1 MTRFPQQRRARDA
14 QSFDQLAGWYGRF
27 AELTGREVHAW
38 LSFRLPA
45 RAGRAVDLGCGT
57 GVHTRLLATRFTE
70 VLAVDISEPMLQ
82 QARAARQ
89 RSNVRYERRDL
100 IDVSP
105 DEDGRF
111 DTVLST
117 FTLHHLHDLE
127 TALKHLGC
135 LVRPGGRLLVVD
147 NVDDDVHRP
156 RSALRTGAWRAC
168 GSDLLHRRRHV
179 AEAVELLR
187 LRLNR
192 DWLDHQAS
200 DQLHPPAEW
209 ERLATQVFP
218 DAAITQLEQ
227 ACGLHWPAPTSL

>member
-1 MTRFPQQRRARDA
+1 MTRFAQQRRARDA

-45 RAGRAVDLGCGT
+45 RGGRAVDLGCGT

-70 VLAVDISEPMLQ
+70 VLAVDISAPMLE
-82 QARAARQ
+82 QARAAGP
-89 RSNVRYERRDL
+89 RSDIRYERRDL

-117 FTLHHLHDLE
+117 FTLHHLYDLE
-127 TALKHLGC
+127 TALEHLGC
-135 LVRPGGRLLVVD
+135 LVRPGGQLLVVD
-147 NVDDDVHRP
+147 DVDDRCHLP
-156 RSALRTGAWRAC
+156 RSALRTGAWRTC
-168 GSDLLHRRRHV
+168 GADLLHRRRPV

-192 DWLDHQAS
+192 DWLDHRAS
-200 DQLHPPAEW
+200 DRLHPTAEW
-209 ERLATQVFP
+209 EHLATRVFP
-218 DAAITQLEQ
+218 DAAISQLEQ
-227 ACGLHWPAPTSL
+227 ARGLHWRAPTWL